1 MTEKESYIYGL
12 LITDGN
18 IYLTTRNRGRV
29 VLEISKRDE
38 DIVDKLIDEIPNST
52 KRERTRKTN
61 FSEEFNSVSFNNHR
75 IEFRTWLFECGYP
88 KEDKTNNAS
97 IPSVEFSE
105 IDFWRGVIDG
115 DGSLGITSKNI
126 PFVSLITKSE
136 NLKNEYLAFL
146 EKKLG
151 IIKKASRNKRD
162 GVYNICITRDNA
174 IKLSRLLYE
183 DCNGFC
189 LKRKYS
195 KFLEI
200 IENDTIRRENV

>member
-12 LITDGN
+12 LITDGS
-18 IYLTTRNRGRV
+18 IYLTTRNRGKV

-38 DIVDKLIDEIPNST
+38 DIVDKLINEIPNST
-52 KRERTRKTN
+52 KRERTRSTN
-61 FSEEFNSVSFNNHR
+61 FSKEYSSVSFNNHR
-75 IEFRTWLFECGYP
+75 LEFRTWLFECGYP

-97 IPSVEFSE
+97 IPSVDFSE
-105 IDFWRGVIDG
+105 TDFWRGVIDG

-126 PFVSLITKSE
+126 PFVSLVTKSE
-136 NLKNEYLAFL
+136 SLKNEYLDFI

-151 IIKKASRNKRD
+151 IVKRINRNKRD
-162 GVYNICITRDNA
+162 KVYNICVTRDSA
-174 IKLSRLLYE
+174 TKLAKLLYE

-200 IENDTIRRENV
+200 IENDTIRGKNM